1 MNLMH
6 TWPRRLAAVLVVFAL
21 LAALVQL
28 NNVTKPALVNT
39 DGRVFAKAVV
49 ADVLRDNV
57 QENGSRIGDQ
67 IVSLK
72 LEDGSLVQANSPN
85 GLLFGTV
92 CEPGMSVVVIASKT
106 GTLSSYTVYSYDRMT
121 AVIAFLAFFALLLM
135 LVGGKKGV
143 KSVVALT
150 VTFACFLFFFF
161 PLLLHGLSPIVAAV
175 ITATIVLALT
185 VWLICGPTRQALAAG
200 IASFGGVLSAGI
212 AAEVF
217 GRMAHL
223 SGYNVPNIE
232 SLLFISQN
240 SKIDVGEFLFAGILF
255 ASLGAVLDIAMD
267 VSAATAEIRS
277 QSAEVSAQSLFKS
290 GMRVGQDVMGTMAAT
305 LILAVFGGSLGT
317 WVLDY
322 VYDLPFLQL
331 LNSNSLDIVIMQ
343 GLSGGIGVCLLLSP
357 PASRPSCSAVTVSS
371 RQTNRNKQRHL
382 RPDTASHKRRAS
394 L

>member
-6 TWPRRLAAVLVVFAL
+6 TWARRLAAVLVVFAL

-150 VTFACFLFFFF
+150 ATFACFLFFFF

-232 SLLFISQN
+232 ALLFINQN
-240 SKIDVGEFLFAGILF
+240 SKIDVGELLFAGILF

-343 GLSGGIGVCLLLSP
+343 GLSGGIGVILTVPIAAGFSAVLLSRHRQQQADEP
-357 PASRPSCSAVTVSS
+357 EQAKASQA
-371 RQTNRNKQRHL
+371 
-382 RPDTASHKRRAS
+382 
-394 L
+394 

>member
-6 TWPRRLAAVLVVFAL
+6 TWARRLAAVLVVFAL

-150 VTFACFLFFFF
+150 ATFACFLFFFF
-161 PLLLHGLSPIVAAV
+161 PLLHGLSPIVAAV

-232 SLLFISQN
+232 ALLFINQN
-240 SKIDVGEFLFAGILF
+240 SKIDVGELLFAGILF

-343 GLSGGIGVCLLLSP
+343 GLSGGIGVILTVPIAAGFSAVLLSRHRHQQADEP
-357 PASRPSCSAVTVSS
+357 EQAKVS
-371 RQTNRNKQRHL
+371 Q
-382 RPDTASHKRRAS
+382 A
-394 L
+394 

>member
-1 MNLMH
+1 MNLIH

-106 GTLSSYTVYSYDRMT
+106 GTLSSSTVYSYDRMT

-150 VTFACFLFFFF
+150 ATFACFLFFFF

-240 SKIDVGEFLFAGILF
+240 SKIDVGELLFAGILF

-305 LILAVFGGSLGT
+305 LILTVFGGSLGT

-343 GLSGGIGVCLLLSP
+343 GLSGGIGVILTVPIAAGFSAVLLSRHRHQQADEP
-357 PASRPSCSAVTVSS
+357 EQAKASQA
-371 RQTNRNKQRHL
+371 
-382 RPDTASHKRRAS
+382 
-394 L
+394 

>member
-1 MNLMH
+1 M
-6 TWPRRLAAVLVVFAL
+6 
-21 LAALVQL
+21 
-28 NNVTKPALVNT
+28 
-39 DGRVFAKAVV
+39 
-49 ADVLRDNV
+49 
-57 QENGSRIGDQ
+57 
-67 IVSLK
+67 
-72 LEDGSLVQANSPN
+72 
-85 GLLFGTV
+85 
-92 CEPGMSVVVIASKT
+92 
-106 GTLSSYTVYSYDRMT
+106 
-121 AVIAFLAFFALLLM
+121 
-135 LVGGKKGV
+135 
-143 KSVVALT
+143 
-150 VTFACFLFFFF
+150 
-161 PLLLHGLSPIVAAV
+161 
-175 ITATIVLALT
+175 LALT

-240 SKIDVGEFLFAGILF
+240 SKIDVGELLFAGILF

-343 GLSGGIGVCLLLSP
+343 GLSGGIGVILTVPIAAGFSAVLLSRHRHQQADEP
-357 PASRPSCSAVTVSS
+357 EQAKASQA
-371 RQTNRNKQRHL
+371 
-382 RPDTASHKRRAS
+382 
-394 L
+394 

>member
-6 TWPRRLAAVLVVFAL
+6 TWARRLAAVLVVFAL

-150 VTFACFLFFFF
+150 ATFACFLFFFF

-175 ITATIVLALT
+175 ITSTIVLALT

-232 SLLFISQN
+232 ALLFISQN
-240 SKIDVGEFLFAGILF
+240 SKIDVGELLFAGILF

-343 GLSGGIGVCLLLSP
+343 GLSGGIGVILTVPIAAGFSAVLLSRHRHQQADEP
-357 PASRPSCSAVTVSS
+357 EQAKVS
-371 RQTNRNKQRHL
+371 Q
-382 RPDTASHKRRAS
+382 A
-394 L
+394 

>member
-6 TWPRRLAAVLVVFAL
+6 TWARRLAAVLVVFAL

-150 VTFACFLFFFF
+150 ATFACFLFFFF

-232 SLLFISQN
+232 ALLFINQN
-240 SKIDVGEFLFAGILF
+240 SKIDVGELLFAGILF

-343 GLSGGIGVCLLLSP
+343 GLSGGIGIILTVPIAAGFSAVLLSRHRHQQADEP
-357 PASRPSCSAVTVSS
+357 EQAKVS
-371 RQTNRNKQRHL
+371 Q
-382 RPDTASHKRRAS
+382 A
-394 L
+394 